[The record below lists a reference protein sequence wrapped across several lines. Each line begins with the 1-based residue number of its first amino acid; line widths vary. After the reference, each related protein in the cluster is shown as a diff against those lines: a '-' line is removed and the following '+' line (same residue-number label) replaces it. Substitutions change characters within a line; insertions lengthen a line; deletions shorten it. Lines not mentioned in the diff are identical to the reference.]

1 MRASI
6 AFASLCRS
14 RDLLRGSHDRRVS
27 ILQAAAAA
35 GMSPFHFIRRFRAV
49 FGETPHQCRTRAR
62 IDRAKRLLATSD
74 RSVTDVCLD
83 VGFTSLGSFS
93 DLFARRVGVAP
104 SAYRRRVRA
113 RVAGSAGVCA
123 PGCLTLMAAAFA
135 TFEKRGRPVAGR
147 LPP

>member
-14 RDLLRGSHDRRVS
+14 RDLLRGAHDRRVS
-27 ILQAAAAA
+27 IRQAAAAA

-113 RVAGSAGVCA
+113 RVAGSAGVRA